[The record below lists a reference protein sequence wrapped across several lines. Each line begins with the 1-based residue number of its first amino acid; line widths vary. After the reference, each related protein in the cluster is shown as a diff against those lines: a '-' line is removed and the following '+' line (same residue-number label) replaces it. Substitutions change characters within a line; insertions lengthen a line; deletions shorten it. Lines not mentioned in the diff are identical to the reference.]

1 MAINEGVAPYP
12 SCLYPGF
19 FGRASTKGNDFTWSR
34 NNNNNNNNNVII
46 NNDDNNNNN
55 NRSRDS
61 ADLLGM
67 YVIKLF

>member
-12 SCLYPGF
+12 SCLCPGF
-19 FGRASTKGNDFTWSR
+19 FARASTKGTDFTWMCSNND
-34 NNNNNNNNNVII
+34 NNNI
-46 NNDDNNNNN
+46 NNDDKNN

-61 ADLLGM
+61 ADLLGI

>member
-12 SCLYPGF
+12 SCLYPGSF
-19 FGRASTKGNDFTWSR
+19 ARASTKGNDFTWR
-34 NNNNNNNNNVII
+34 GNNNNNNNNN
-46 NNDDNNNNN
+46 NNDNNNN

-67 YVIKLF
+67 YIIKLF